1 MQLSSGM
8 WTVSLGEICACL
20 RAHLRHKSLAAL
32 AAVDSAC
39 ASSSDSR
46 VMAAS
51 GPTTCVDVV
60 AGLPF
65 FLDKI
70 AEFLGRGCPVLAN
83 LSHACHMAARD

>member
-1 MQLSSGM
+1 MKHVRACGH
-8 WTVSLGEICACL
+8 ICDT
-20 RAHLRHKSLAAL
+20 SLAAL

-51 GPTTCVDVV
+51 GLQPAWTSSL
-60 AGLPF
+60 LPF

-70 AEFLGRGCPVLAN
+70 AEFLRGGCPV
-83 LSHACHMAARD
+83 SHTPVTWQRAVNAP

>member
-1 MQLSSGM
+1 MKYVRACGH
-8 WTVSLGEICACL
+8 ICDT
-20 RAHLRHKSLAAL
+20 SLAAL

-60 AGLPF
+60 AASVL
-65 FLDKI
+65 LDKI
-70 AEFLGRGCPVLAN
+70 AEFLGRGCPVSHTPVTWQRAINALA
-83 LSHACHMAARD
+83 